1 MLNSYQNTRIAK
13 LSSKRKGFLIALGRQ
28 LQTMHQPISHLLF
41 RAKTFF
47 KGVESLM
54 GRGDLFYKIL
64 QSFQLL
70 SKPAKW
76 VTTCFVHNSTKNLN
90 VQIPNSAW
98 KSIRFRREIWKVR
111 NSDGRQSLFAIYLK
125 IFLISLSN
133 FNKLPWK
140 WKHPKQCLLVKKHF

>member
-54 GRGDLFYKIL
+54 GRGDLFYYCQNPQNGSQFVLFTIQPKISMFKYRTRPED
-64 QSFQLL
+64 QSD
-70 SKPAKW
+70 SGAKFENW
-76 VTTCFVHNSTKNLN
+76 G
-90 VQIPNSAW
+90 
-98 KSIRFRREIWKVR
+98 IW
-111 NSDGRQSLFAIYLK
+111 K

-140 WKHPKQCLLVKKHF
+140 DEKRFKHCWQLFSASAGTRWRRGGSRVGKCK